1 MESCVRTKL
10 QNLGYRI
17 YDTPYA
23 YIESAMSWYRNEV
36 DEHFHKR
43 TSITGESYEI
53 ERLNFAK
60 RGCEDDAN
68 LCEIVSINA
77 GDDTQSE
84 DVRQILARNR
94 FEVMYRKQL
103 ELMSAAGTS
112 CAYIRLDNAT
122 YLDNGKVTG
131 GDIRITYCEAEN
143 YVPLTVVNDDVIEA
157 AFSGTDIT
165 KDGKR
170 STLVVFSF
178 ADGLYKAETYIFD
191 KHGKE
196 IESYWIQLGDVR
208 PFAVMRVAEVNNIR
222 YMDGFG
228 LPKVFNAIPTLK
240 KIELVNMI
248 LNGDLERGEKL
259 ILTNEVIVDID
270 RNTGKPK
277 KKNNLMKRLFVF
289 LGDERLPDMKSIVQE
304 YNPEIRI
311 EPIQKTMEFCLSLF
325 SMMFGFGTK
334 QYKFENGQI
343 QTATQYIG
351 ERQDAMKSLN
361 RQRKESTDYICGIIR
376 AIEWFANTFQG
387 TAYDLD
393 AEICIDFDDSYIE
406 DKNTLMDSM
415 KTDATM
421 FSDIPE
427 FTVRYIMKRLNLSRE
442 EAMKVYEGKII
453 EEEEEQED

>member
-1 MESCVRTKL
+1 
-10 QNLGYRI
+10 
-17 YDTPYA
+17 
-23 YIESAMSWYRNEV
+23 
-36 DEHFHKR
+36 
-43 TSITGESYEI
+43 
-53 ERLNFAK
+53 
-60 RGCEDDAN
+60 
-68 LCEIVSINA
+68 
-77 GDDTQSE
+77 
-84 DVRQILARNR
+84 
-94 FEVMYRKQL
+94 
-103 ELMSAAGTS
+103 
-112 CAYIRLDNAT
+112 
-122 YLDNGKVTG
+122 
-131 GDIRITYCEAEN
+131 
-143 YVPLTVVNDDVIEA
+143 
-157 AFSGTDIT
+157 
-165 KDGKR
+165 
-170 STLVVFSF
+170 
-178 ADGLYKAETYIFD
+178 
-191 KHGKE
+191 
-196 IESYWIQLGDVR
+196 
-208 PFAVMRVAEVNNIR
+208 
-222 YMDGFG
+222 
-228 LPKVFNAIPTLK
+228 
-240 KIELVNMI
+240 MI

-415 KTDATM
+415 KMDATM

>member
-17 YDTPYA
+17 YETPYA

-60 RGCEDDAN
+60 RG
-68 LCEIVSINA
+68 CEIVSINA

-131 GDIRITYCEAEN
+131 GDIRLTYCEAEN

-170 STLVVFSF
+170 STLGVFSF
-178 ADGLYKAETYIFD
+178 TDGLYKAETYIFD

-277 KKNNLMKRLFVF
+277 KKKNPMKRLFVF
-289 LGDERLPDMKSIVQE
+289 LI
-304 YNPEIRI
+304 
-311 EPIQKTMEFCLSLF
+311 
-325 SMMFGFGTK
+325 
-334 QYKFENGQI
+334 
-343 QTATQYIG
+343 
-351 ERQDAMKSLN
+351 
-361 RQRKESTDYICGIIR
+361 
-376 AIEWFANTFQG
+376 
-387 TAYDLD
+387 
-393 AEICIDFDDSYIE
+393 
-406 DKNTLMDSM
+406 
-415 KTDATM
+415 
-421 FSDIPE
+421 
-427 FTVRYIMKRLNLSRE
+427 
-442 EAMKVYEGKII
+442 
-453 EEEEEQED
+453 